1 MAARSNP
8 SHEALS
14 EDAQPAFRSAAVA
27 RLAQMPVATL
37 RIWEQRYAAV
47 RPSTAPT
54 GHRLYSGADL
64 QRVIL
69 LRQLTERGHA
79 IGSIATLDSV
89 QLQQLLRRAASANG
103 AGDASTRAGGSATSR
118 RRLHFIVVGASLAA
132 RLQRPALAKQALA
145 LMPRIVACESLA
157 EVARADARGGARDGA
172 RADVLLWQVPALSAE
187 LPRELHAA
195 RQAARVRRVV
205 VLYRFASTEA
215 RQALARADVIAMR
228 EPADDEALG
237 VWLASLVADLSTP
250 APRAARSPVARESV
264 GVANILPRRY
274 DDAVLTTIAG
284 IPPGLAC
291 ECPRH
296 VAELLM
302 QISSFEAY
310 SASCAHRHADDA
322 QLHTYLQ
329 QVAGSA
335 RALFESALERV
346 ARHEGLSLG

>member
-1 MAARSNP
+1 MPTHSNSSRDMRP
-8 SHEALS
+8 G
-14 EDAQPAFRSAAVA
+14 DDRPVFRSGVVA

-47 RPSTAPT
+47 QPSTAPS
-54 GHRLYSGADL
+54 GHRLYSAADL
-64 QRVIL
+64 QRVGL

-79 IGSIATLDSV
+79 IGSIATLDSA
-89 QLQQLLRRAASANG
+89 QLQQLLQRASSAG
-103 AGDASTRAGGSATSR
+103 GPDDASRRAGGLAASR
-118 RRLHFIVVGASLAA
+118 RRLQLLVVGESLAA
-132 RLQRPALAKQALA
+132 RLQRPAMVKHGIRLA
-145 LMPRIVACESLA
+145 PRVIACESLGEA
-157 EVARADARGGARDGA
+157 ARARA

-187 LPRELHAA
+187 LPRELRAA
-195 RQAARVRRVV
+195 REAARVRRVV

-215 RQALARADVIAMR
+215 RQALARADVMTIR

-237 VWLASLVADLSTP
+237 AWLASLETDLGTRAVRASRP
-250 APRAARSPVARESV
+250 PAARGPAVEAAV
-264 GVANILPRRY
+264 LPRRY

-302 QISSFEAY
+302 QISSFESY

-322 QLHTYLQ
+322 QLHAYLQ

-335 RALFESALERV
+335 RALFETALERV
-346 ARHEGLSLG
+346 ALHEGLSLG